1 MKNLSVNIS
10 YFHQFSPIFWIFWHL
25 LVSKKLM
32 TSAYNRWCS
41 HFFHFY
47 RFFNNCIKL
56 CWYYISSSWNMK
68 EGGGKIEIDLPAEKT
83 TLKKPSLI
91 RVNVIKDWTIARE
104 KTMLISE
111 KIFKFSLLL
120 SFYFFFFFL
129 RKYYQWNIDHWI
141 FGFSHFFLIFIKR
154 FYQEHKKC
162 LAIPFLDKTLMI
174 LHSQCKTVQ
183 NGSKY
188 KTVFLKDNIPREK

>member
-1 MKNLSVNIS
+1 
-10 YFHQFSPIFWIFWHL
+10 
-25 LVSKKLM
+25 
-32 TSAYNRWCS
+32 
-41 HFFHFY
+41 
-47 RFFNNCIKL
+47 
-56 CWYYISSSWNMK
+56 MK

-104 KTMLISE
+104 KTILISE
-111 KIFKFSLLL
+111 KIFKFSLYWA
-120 SFYFFFFFL
+120 SICFFFFVFFW